1 VIRAIGLNVGR
12 FLVDN
17 GRMRR
22 LPAALASVA
31 LLAGLVGLAAPA
43 QAARAVSGTIQGSD
57 GRALDVFIGFD
68 LKNSSGQTID
78 KNGCLATKCGLHGYG
93 ITLRLNGNV
102 GAEGATDRT
111 AYKTAWTV
119 TVPSNTARMFI
130 EVYPFSSGTY
140 GHTDESRYGHSYR
153 RNIAIPYPTRI
164 NLRLPQIC
172 STGGTT
178 GAITGRATVGGR
190 ATALKRVG
198 AWSLA
203 TDNNGP
209 TPILG
214 WTIGTTASDGTFS
227 LPNLAAGQKYQ
238 VMATAPNGTV
248 KRYYDVQVNSCRST
262 NLGVSF

>member
-1 VIRAIGLNVGR
+1 
-12 FLVDN
+12 
-17 GRMRR
+17 MRR
-22 LPAALASVA
+22 LPAALALVA

-43 QAARAVSGTIQGSD
+43 QAARAVSGTILGSD
-57 GRALDVFIGFD
+57 GRAVDVFIGFD

-78 KNGCLATKCGLHGYG
+78 KNGCLATRCGLHGYG
-93 ITLRLNGNV
+93 ITLRLNGTV
-102 GAEGATDRT
+102 GAEGATNRT
-111 AYKTAWTV
+111 AYKTTWTV

-153 RNIAIPYPTRI
+153 RNIPIPYPARI

-178 GAITGRATVGGR
+178 GGITGRATVGGR

-209 TPILG
+209 TPIMG
-214 WTIGTTASDGTFS
+214 WTIGTTASDGTFK

-248 KRYYDVQVNSCRST
+248 KRYYNVQVNSCRNT